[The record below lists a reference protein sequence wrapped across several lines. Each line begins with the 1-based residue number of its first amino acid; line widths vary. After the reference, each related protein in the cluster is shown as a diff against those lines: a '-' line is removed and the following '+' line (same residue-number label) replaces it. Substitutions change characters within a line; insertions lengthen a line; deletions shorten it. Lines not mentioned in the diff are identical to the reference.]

1 MKIQI
6 KIFYLQK
13 RYPNSENELPVLNN
27 TVLNTE
33 VVSVNYTNTVDDGPS
48 ILLTTANGQLYQADH
63 VIVTVSLGVLKDRH
77 KSLFIPSLPEE
88 KVSTIEV

>member
-33 VVSVNYTNTVDDGPS
+33 VVSVNYTNT